1 MYGKAWHW
9 YATFRQT
16 WGQFRQLLKTIDLR
30 IFRRLQKKLERR
42 LDKSPNKMT
51 RKITEYLKMPQLRR
65 LFRFSPEE
73 RVALGPINTN
83 RVEGF
88 FAQMRVTLDGLRN
101 APDTT
106 YVRARLALL
115 RDFHNLDLKRAL
127 SGAGVPVRCLN
138 AAASGVGG
146 VETAVKANRRY
157 ADFDAVPLEGVGHF
171 PMLERP
177 HEFNARLREVLERMN
192 ARF

>member
-115 RDFHNLDLKRAL
+115 RDFHNVVGPL
-127 SGAGVPVRCLN
+127 SGSNAGCSPCARLGIATHPGTPLRANCVGVPLPKKFPDFGEWEAS
-138 AAASGVGG
+138 AAAVR
-146 VETAVKANRRY
+146 A
-157 ADFDAVPLEGVGHF
+157 
-171 PMLERP
+171 
-177 HEFNARLREVLERMN
+177 
-192 ARF
+192 